1 LTAKHFSQKGF
12 ELRIDDSRR
21 ENGWSVV
28 EFEEAAS
35 RDFMMGGRLGNEV
48 AKQMAVVA
56 NPTAKLCGDMV
67 REAMR
72 KEYAGGAAV

>member
-1 LTAKHFSQKGF
+1 M
-12 ELRIDDSRR
+12 
-21 ENGWSVV
+21 
-28 EFEEAAS
+28 EFEEHAS

-72 KEYAGGAAV
+72 KEFAGVGS